1 MSFRRVINY
10 HRIIEFSWL
19 SEPPL
24 PRAPHFRRRRG
35 KFQAGLV
42 AIKRKNG
49 IDRLRFAL
57 VRPRQIRVI
66 IYLTSPVHYFLT
78 FNQFSFTSDGCQIV
92 YNLIRHTLAEHP
104 DWVVLSGDESSAF
117 QRALRPEMRW
127 QLSKK
132 FPELVN
138 YFSDGLGPTSAQG
151 LYEVVTRLGNWGE
164 G

>member
-1 MSFRRVINY
+1 MYSCTFSVLEFPTRMSFRRVINY

-66 IYLTSPVHYFLT
+66 IYLTSPVRSRGQT
-78 FNQFSFTSDGCQIV
+78 NSNAQIA
-92 YNLIRHTLAEHP
+92 TLATTHFSNPRPFNSPLSSPLRGGDGRILQSHHSIPQSFSELI
-104 DWVVLSGDESSAF
+104 DWGGQTQQLVEA
-117 QRALRPEMRW
+117 ALADD
-127 QLSKK
+127 L
-132 FPELVN
+132 
-138 YFSDGLGPTSAQG
+138 
-151 LYEVVTRLGNWGE
+151 
-164 G
+164 

>member
-66 IYLTSPVHYFLT
+66 IYLTSPVQPQAGRRLGKRAISGRIPVHRDEIERDFILL
-78 FNQFSFTSDGCQIV
+78 GCQR
-92 YNLIRHTLAEHP
+92 YA
-104 DWVVLSGDESSAF
+104 
-117 QRALRPEMRW
+117 
-127 QLSKK
+127 
-132 FPELVN
+132 
-138 YFSDGLGPTSAQG
+138 
-151 LYEVVTRLGNWGE
+151 
-164 G
+164 

>member
-66 IYLTSPVHYFLT
+66 IYLTSPVENMDPTRDFRYPKSHFPGAKDKLNVWT
-78 FNQFSFTSDGCQIV
+78 G
-92 YNLIRHTLAEHP
+92 
-104 DWVVLSGDESSAF
+104 
-117 QRALRPEMRW
+117 RA
-127 QLSKK
+127 
-132 FPELVN
+132 
-138 YFSDGLGPTSAQG
+138 
-151 LYEVVTRLGNWGE
+151 
-164 G
+164 

>member
-24 PRAPHFRRRRG
+24 PRAPHFSRRRG

-66 IYLTSPVHYFLT
+66 IYLTSPVGRGETITQL
-78 FNQFSFTSDGCQIV
+78 
-92 YNLIRHTLAEHP
+92 LARHLC
-104 DWVVLSGDESSAF
+104 
-117 QRALRPEMRW
+117 
-127 QLSKK
+127 
-132 FPELVN
+132 N
-138 YFSDGLGPTSAQG
+138 C
-151 LYEVVTRLGNWGE
+151 VTAATTCNE
-164 G
+164 GGASRR

>member
-1 MSFRRVINY
+1 MYSCTFSVLEFPTRMSFRRVINY

-66 IYLTSPVHYFLT
+66 IYMKTPVRCEFT
-78 FNQFSFTSDGCQIV
+78 ANQIFV
-92 YNLIRHTLAEHP
+92 
-104 DWVVLSGDESSAF
+104 W
-117 QRALRPEMRW
+117 
-127 QLSKK
+127 
-132 FPELVN
+132 
-138 YFSDGLGPTSAQG
+138 
-151 LYEVVTRLGNWGE
+151 
-164 G
+164 

>member
-66 IYLTSPVHYFLT
+66 IYLTSPVAGTISENSTCPVLT
-78 FNQFSFTSDGCQIV
+78 ICS
-92 YNLIRHTLAEHP
+92 P
-104 DWVVLSGDESSAF
+104 D
-117 QRALRPEMRW
+117 LRPFSVIGTSLFSPAR
-127 QLSKK
+127 QCT
-132 FPELVN
+132 EL
-138 YFSDGLGPTSAQG
+138 Q
-151 LYEVVTRLGNWGE
+151 
-164 G
+164 

>member
-66 IYLTSPVHYFLT
+66 IYLTCGTCTGGGSLSLKARATGECCVEPRNHAHA
-78 FNQFSFTSDGCQIV
+78 
-92 YNLIRHTLAEHP
+92 RH
-104 DWVVLSGDESSAF
+104 
-117 QRALRPEMRW
+117 
-127 QLSKK
+127 
-132 FPELVN
+132 
-138 YFSDGLGPTSAQG
+138 GLGY
-151 LYEVVTRLGNWGE
+151 LL
-164 G
+164 

>member
-66 IYLTSPVHYFLT
+66 NYVEPPVVFGDEVVSECRIP
-78 FNQFSFTSDGCQIV
+78 NQFLQALEELSRAGVQI
-92 YNLIRHTLAEHP
+92 NCNCNC
-104 DWVVLSGDESSAF
+104 S
-117 QRALRPEMRW
+117 
-127 QLSKK
+127 
-132 FPELVN
+132 
-138 YFSDGLGPTSAQG
+138 
-151 LYEVVTRLGNWGE
+151 
-164 G
+164 

>member
-1 MSFRRVINY
+1 MYSCTFSVLEFPTRMSFRRVINY
-10 HRIIEFSWL
+10 LRIIEFSWL

-66 IYLTSPVHYFLT
+66 IYLTSPV
-78 FNQFSFTSDGCQIV
+78 D
-92 YNLIRHTLAEHP
+92 
-104 DWVVLSGDESSAF
+104 VLERAYSYCSATV
-117 QRALRPEMRW
+117 RASL
-127 QLSKK
+127 
-132 FPELVN
+132 
-138 YFSDGLGPTSAQG
+138 
-151 LYEVVTRLGNWGE
+151 
-164 G
+164 

>member
-1 MSFRRVINY
+1 MYSCTFSVLEFPTRMSFRRVINY

-66 IYLTSPVHYFLT
+66 IYLTSPVNVF
-78 FNQFSFTSDGCQIV
+78 
-92 YNLIRHTLAEHP
+92 R
-104 DWVVLSGDESSAF
+104 
-117 QRALRPEMRW
+117 
-127 QLSKK
+127 K
-132 FPELVN
+132 FI
-138 YFSDGLGPTSAQG
+138 GLGISYTCTVGYDCSTTSRPAHHARCSG
-151 LYEVVTRLGNWGE
+151 KSGE
-164 G
+164 SNGQLVGRCTAGDRRDRETG